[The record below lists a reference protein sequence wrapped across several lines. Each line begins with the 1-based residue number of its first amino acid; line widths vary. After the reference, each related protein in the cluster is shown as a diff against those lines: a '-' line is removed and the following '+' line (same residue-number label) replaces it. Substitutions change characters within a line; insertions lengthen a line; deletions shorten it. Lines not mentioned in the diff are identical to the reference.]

1 MLYVNHE
8 TFSTAEAEHCAFSH
22 LVKHHFSVVITFFER
37 ISLAILNITNKQQPK
52 KNVSL
57 VEHVTIPL
65 KMTRKMERQPIWE
78 ASSRPLYPKCV
89 WVEGAGYRH
98 FILDHDI
105 NKKRKNYQSSATR
118 KAISCDVIEDDMETL
133 KLDCMSDIKNERR
146 LSIGSDEID
155 VRNCRRFMR
164 QNRNNLNLI
173 KKQLSNQMSIRE
185 CQKQQSECGVDAL
198 NKEKS
203 EDTDD
208 INFRKNQL
216 TERVLNWLDLAGRN
230 TLVKPESETGNKK
243 LSKRR
248 VFTTESMKKP
258 TLATNQPPVV
268 RRSDSIHHLSLTFNE
283 DDSYLSQ
290 TRSNPYMMD
299 KEKPINFGDLFT
311 TTYRCSRKFLASR
324 QQGVQPKITS
334 AASSKAD
341 RYVESEKTKRNRSK
355 KEEYKGIEI
364 QYRAMIQRQIL
375 ENSCNTQFAK
385 RQLHIFMPNLPK
397 KKLVFPNSADDC
409 ESTLSTAMS
418 SQFSNFK

>member
-1 MLYVNHE
+1 
-8 TFSTAEAEHCAFSH
+8 
-22 LVKHHFSVVITFFER
+22 
-37 ISLAILNITNKQQPK
+37 
-52 KNVSL
+52 
-57 VEHVTIPL
+57 
-65 KMTRKMERQPIWE
+65 MTRKMERQPIWE

-118 KAISCDVIEDDMETL
+118 KAISCDVIEDDMESL
-133 KLDCMSDIKNERR
+133 KLNCMSDIKNERR

-164 QNRNNLNLI
+164 QNQSNLNLI
-173 KKQLSNQMSIRE
+173 KKQLSNQITTKE
-185 CQKQQSECGVDAL
+185 FQKQQSDYGDVQ
-198 NKEKS
+198 NNEKC

-230 TLVKPESETGNKK
+230 TLVKPENETVNKK
-243 LSKRR
+243 LTKRR
-248 VFTTESMKKP
+248 VCTTESIKKP
-258 TLATNQPPVV
+258 LLSAAPPPPII

-283 DDSYLSQ
+283 DDSYFSQ
-290 TRSNPYMMD
+290 TRNSSFMD
-299 KEKPINFGDLFT
+299 KEKTLNFGDLFT
-311 TTYRCSRKFLASR
+311 STYRCSRKFLASR
-324 QQGVQPKITS
+324 QHGIQPKLTS
-334 AASSKAD
+334 AASGKTD
-341 RYVESEKTKRNRSK
+341 KCVESDKIKRYKSK
-355 KEEYKGIEI
+355 KEEYKGIEV

-397 KKLVFPNSADDC
+397 KNLLLPNNLDDC

-418 SQFSNFK
+418 SQFSNLK

>member
-1 MLYVNHE
+1 MCFFFSFSCTHKKKLLYCNVGV
-8 TFSTAEAEHCAFSH
+8 SEHR
-22 LVKHHFSVVITFFER
+22 KKKER
-37 ISLAILNITNKQQPK
+37 

-57 VEHVTIPL
+57 VEHVTIL
-65 KMTRKMERQPIWE
+65 LEKKKMTRKMERQPIWE

-105 NKKRKNYQSSATR
+105 NKKRKNYQSSATTR
-118 KAISCDVIEDDMETL
+118 KAISCDVIEEDMESL
-133 KLDCMSDIKNERR
+133 KLNCMSDVKNERR
-146 LSIGSDEID
+146 LSNGSDEID

-164 QNRNNLNLI
+164 QNRSNFDFI
-173 KKQLSNQMSIRE
+173 KKQLSNQITTKE
-185 CQKQQSECGVDAL
+185 CPKQLSDIGETMQQT
-198 NKEKS
+198 KEKS
-203 EDTDD
+203 EDNED

-230 TLVKPESETGNKK
+230 TLVKPENEVVNKK

-248 VFTTESMKKP
+248 VCTTESMKKP
-258 TLATNQPPVV
+258 TLNTAPPPIL
-268 RRSDSIHHLSLTFNE
+268 RRADSIHHLSLTFNE

-290 TRSNPYMMD
+290 MKNNTYM
-299 KEKPINFGDLFT
+299 EKPDKTLNFGDLFS

-324 QQGVQPKITS
+324 HQGVQPKIAS
-334 AASSKAD
+334 ATSSKH
-341 RYVESEKTKRNRSK
+341 EPEKRKRNSYKLK

-375 ENSCNTQFAK
+375 ENSCNTQLAK

-397 KKLVFPNSADDC
+397 KKLLLPNNVDDC

-418 SQFSNFK
+418 SQFSNLK

>member
-1 MLYVNHE
+1 
-8 TFSTAEAEHCAFSH
+8 
-22 LVKHHFSVVITFFER
+22 
-37 ISLAILNITNKQQPK
+37 
-52 KNVSL
+52 
-57 VEHVTIPL
+57 
-65 KMTRKMERQPIWE
+65 MERQPIWE

-118 KAISCDVIEDDMETL
+118 KAISCDVIEDDMESL
-133 KLDCMSDIKNERR
+133 KLNCMSDIKNERR

-155 VRNCRRFMR
+155 VRNCRRYMR
-164 QNRNNLNLI
+164 QNRSNLNLI
-173 KKQLSNQMSIRE
+173 KKQLSNQITTKE
-185 CQKQQSECGVDAL
+185 LQKLPSEYGGFDVQ

-203 EDTDD
+203 DDNDD

-230 TLVKPESETGNKK
+230 TLVKPEHEAVNKK
-243 LSKRR
+243 LAKRR
-248 VFTTESMKKP
+248 VCTTESIKKP
-258 TLATNQPPVV
+258 LLTLTQPPPIV

-283 DDSYLSQ
+283 DESYLSQ
-290 TRSNPYMMD
+290 ARNNSIMD
-299 KEKPINFGDLFT
+299 REKSLTFGDLFT
-311 TTYRCSRKFLASR
+311 STYRCSRKFLASR
-324 QQGVQPKITS
+324 QQGVQPKLTS
-334 AASSKAD
+334 AASGKAD
-341 RYVESEKTKRNRSK
+341 KCVESDKMKRCKSK

-397 KKLVFPNSADDC
+397 KKLLLPNNVDDC

-418 SQFSNFK
+418 SQFSSFK

>member
-1 MLYVNHE
+1 
-8 TFSTAEAEHCAFSH
+8 
-22 LVKHHFSVVITFFER
+22 
-37 ISLAILNITNKQQPK
+37 
-52 KNVSL
+52 
-57 VEHVTIPL
+57 
-65 KMTRKMERQPIWE
+65 MTRKMERQPIW
-78 ASSRPLYPKCV
+78 ASSSRPLYPKCV

-105 NKKRKNYQSSATR
+105 NKKRKKYQTSAATR
-118 KAISCDVIEDDMETL
+118 KAMSCDVIEDDMESL
-133 KLDCMSDIKNERR
+133 KLNCMSDMKHDRR
-146 LSIGSDEID
+146 LSIGSDEVD

-173 KKQLSNQMSIRE
+173 KKQLSNQITIKE
-185 CQKQQSECGVDAL
+185 YQKQASECGDDVP
-198 NKEKS
+198 NKEKP
-203 EDTDD
+203 EDIDD

-230 TLVKPESETGNKK
+230 TLVKPENENVNTK

-248 VFTTESMKKP
+248 VCTTESMKKP
-258 TLATNQPPVV
+258 LLTTQQPPII
-268 RRSDSIHHLSLTFNE
+268 RRSDSIHHLSLTFDE
-283 DDSYLSQ
+283 DNSYMSQ
-290 TRSNPYMMD
+290 PRSNHYVE
-299 KEKPINFGDLFT
+299 KEKPLNFGDLFT

-324 QQGVQPKITS
+324 QQGVQPKVTS
-334 AASSKAD
+334 AASGKAD
-341 RYVESEKTKRNRSK
+341 KCVESEKARRNKLK
-355 KEEYKGIEI
+355 KEEYKGIEN

-397 KKLVFPNSADDC
+397 KKLLLPNSSDDC

>member
-1 MLYVNHE
+1 
-8 TFSTAEAEHCAFSH
+8 
-22 LVKHHFSVVITFFER
+22 
-37 ISLAILNITNKQQPK
+37 
-52 KNVSL
+52 
-57 VEHVTIPL
+57 
-65 KMTRKMERQPIWE
+65 MTRKMEKQQPIWE

-105 NKKRKNYQSSATR
+105 NKKRKNFQNSGTTR
-118 KAISCDVIEDDMETL
+118 KAISCDVIEDDMESL
-133 KLDCMSDIKNERR
+133 KLDCMSDMKNERR

-155 VRNCRRFMR
+155 GRHCRRFTR
-164 QNRNNLNLI
+164 QNRNNLNLM
-173 KKQLSNQMSIRE
+173 QLSNQMSITDG
-185 CQKQQSECGVDAL
+185 QKQQSEYGGDVQ
-198 NKEKS
+198 NKDKS
-203 EDTDD
+203 EDADD

-230 TLVKPESETGNKK
+230 TLVKPENETGNKK
-243 LSKRR
+243 LTKRR
-248 VFTTESMKKP
+248 ACTTESVRKP
-258 TLATNQPPVV
+258 LLATTQPAVV

-290 TRSNPYMMD
+290 ARNKHYAMD
-299 KEKPINFGDLFT
+299 KDKSLNFNDLFN

-334 AASSKAD
+334 AASNKTD
-341 RYVESEKTKRNRSK
+341 RLVESERTKRNKAK
-355 KEEYKGIEI
+355 KDEYESIEI

-375 ENSCNTQFAK
+375 ENSCNTQLAK

-397 KKLVFPNSADDC
+397 KKTLLPNNVDDC
-409 ESTLSTAMS
+409 ESTLSTAIS

>member
-1 MLYVNHE
+1 
-8 TFSTAEAEHCAFSH
+8 
-22 LVKHHFSVVITFFER
+22 
-37 ISLAILNITNKQQPK
+37 
-52 KNVSL
+52 
-57 VEHVTIPL
+57 
-65 KMTRKMERQPIWE
+65 MTRKMERQPIWE

-133 KLDCMSDIKNERR
+133 KLNCMSDIKNERR

-164 QNRNNLNLI
+164 QNRNNLNFI
-173 KKQLSNQMSIRE
+173 KKQLSNQITIKE
-185 CQKQQSECGVDAL
+185 CQKQSTEECGNGDVQC
-198 NKEKS
+198 NEKS
-203 EDTDD
+203 EDSED

-230 TLVKPESETGNKK
+230 TLVKPENETVNKK

-248 VFTTESMKKP
+248 VCTTESMKKP
-258 TLATNQPPVV
+258 MLTTTQAHPPIV

-283 DDSYLSQ
+283 EDSYLSQ
-290 TRSNPYMMD
+290 TRNNNPFVD
-299 KEKPINFGDLFT
+299 KEKALNFSDLFT

-324 QQGVQPKITS
+324 HQGVQPKITS
-334 AASSKAD
+334 AASGKGD
-341 RYVESEKTKRNRSK
+341 KNVEPEKTKRNKLK
-355 KEEYKGIEI
+355 KEEYKGIEM

-397 KKLVFPNSADDC
+397 KKLLLPNNVDDC